1 MKYRQI
7 EANEIIH
14 TIDELH
20 MRISQRFPKS
30 DLAAVCDELLVVAKE
45 TEAKSQAV
53 NAANYSLRAIIVLLI
68 AAAGGLIYFLVRAI
82 QLRTDNEVDLINLL
96 QGLEAGTNLIIF
108 ISIAI
113 FFLFS
118 LESRTSRRRA
128 LNDLN
133 ELRTIVHVIDMHQF
147 SKDPRELLSSDSTEG
162 MTRTELTR
170 YLGFCSVMVSLGAKL
185 AALYAQKLP
194 DEIVIDAA
202 SDLQNVANGLSL
214 KIWQKIAI
222 LESYEDY
229 REKKRSSHGWTE
241 LS

>member
-1 MKYRQI
+1 MKYRQL
-7 EANEIIH
+7 ESNEIIH

-20 MRISQRFPKS
+20 MRISQRFPRS
-30 DLAAVCDELLVVAKE
+30 DLAAVCEELLVVAKE
-45 TEAKSQAV
+45 TEAKSHAV
-53 NAANYSLRAIIVLLI
+53 NAANYPLRGIVLVLI
-68 AAAGGLIYFLVRAI
+68 AAAAGLVYFLVRAV
-82 QLRTDNEVDLINLL
+82 QLRTGDVDLINLL

-108 ISIAI
+108 ISVAI

-118 LESRTSRRRA
+118 LESRMARTRA

-133 ELRTIVHVIDMHQF
+133 ELRSIVHVIDMHQF
-147 SKDPRELLSSDSTEG
+147 SKDPSELLSADSTRG
-162 MTRTELTR
+162 MSRTDLTR
-170 YLGFCSVMVSLGAKL
+170 YLGHCSVMLSLGAKL

-229 REKKRSSHGWTE
+229 REKQRLGHV
-241 LS
+241 

>member
-1 MKYRQI
+1 MKYRQL
-7 EANEIIH
+7 ESNEIVH

-20 MRISQRFPKS
+20 MRISHRFPKS
-30 DLAAVCDELLVVAKE
+30 DLAAVCEELLVVAKE
-45 TEAKSQAV
+45 TEAKSHAV
-53 NAANYSLRAIIVLLI
+53 NAANYPLRGIVLVLI
-68 AAAGGLIYFLVRAI
+68 AAAAGLVYFLVRAV
-82 QLRTDNEVDLINLL
+82 QLRTGDVDLINLL

-118 LESRTSRRRA
+118 LESRMARTRA

-133 ELRTIVHVIDMHQF
+133 ELRSIVHVIDMHQF
-147 SKDPRELLSSDSTEG
+147 SKDPSELLSADSTRG
-162 MTRTELTR
+162 MSRTDLTR
-170 YLGFCSVMVSLGAKL
+170 YLGHCSVMLSLGAKL

-194 DEIVIDAA
+194 DEVVIDAA

-229 REKKRSSHGWTE
+229 REKHRLGHV
-241 LS
+241 

>member
-1 MKYRQI
+1 MKYRSL
-7 EANEIIH
+7 ESNEIVR

-20 MRISQRFPKS
+20 MRISARFPRS
-30 DLAAVCDELLVVAKE
+30 DLAAVCEELLVVAKE

-53 NAANYSLRAIIVLLI
+53 NAPNFPLRAIIILLI
-68 AAAGGLIYFLVRAI
+68 SAAVAVIVFLVHAL
-82 QLRTDNEVDLINLL
+82 QVKTGEVEIINLL
-96 QGLEAGTNLIIF
+96 QGVEAGTNLIIF

-113 FFLFS
+113 YFLFS
-118 LESRTSRRRA
+118 LESRTSRTRA

-133 ELRTIVHVIDMHQF
+133 ELRSIVHVIDMHQF
-147 SKDPRELLSSDSTEG
+147 SKDPSELLSSDSTEG
-162 MTRTELTR
+162 MTRTDLTR
-170 YLGFCSVMVSLGAKL
+170 YLGYCSIMLSLGAKL

-202 SDLQNVANGLSL
+202 SDLQNVAGGLSL

-229 REKKRSSHGWTE
+229 REKQKFNYASI
-241 LS
+241 

>member
-1 MKYRQI
+1 MRYRSL
-7 EANEIIH
+7 ESNEIIH

-30 DLAAVCDELLVVAKE
+30 DLANVCEELLVVAKE
-45 TEAKSQAV
+45 TEAKSHAV
-53 NAANYSLRAIIVLLI
+53 NAPNYPLRAIILVLI
-68 AAAGGLIYFLVRAI
+68 AAAAGVIVFLVRAV
-82 QLRTDNEVDLINLL
+82 QLRTEEVELINLL
-96 QGLEAGTNLIIF
+96 QGLEAGTNLVIF
-108 ISIAI
+108 ISVAI

-118 LESRTSRRRA
+118 LESRMARTRA

-133 ELRTIVHVIDMHQF
+133 ELRSIVHVIDMHQF
-147 SKDPRELLSSDSTEG
+147 SKDPSELLSSDSTEG

-170 YLGFCSVMVSLGAKL
+170 YLGYCSVMLSLGAKL

-202 SDLQNVANGLSL
+202 SDLQNVAGGLSL

-229 REKKRSSHGWTE
+229 REKQKFHHA
-241 LS
+241 

>member
-1 MKYRQI
+1 MRYRQI

-30 DLAAVCDELLVVAKE
+30 DLAAVCEELLVVAKE

-53 NAANYSLRAIIVLLI
+53 NAPNYPLRAIIIVLLVT
-68 AAAGGLIYFLVRAI
+68 AATVVFFLVRTA
-82 QLRTDNEVDLINLL
+82 QLKQGEVELFGLF

-108 ISIAI
+108 TSVAVY
-113 FFLFS
+113 FLFS
-118 LESRTSRRRA
+118 LESRISRTRA
-128 LNDLN
+128 MKDLN
-133 ELRTIVHVIDMHQF
+133 ELRSIVHVIDMHQF
-147 SKDPRELLSSDSTEG
+147 SKDPSELLSSTSTHG
-162 MTRTELTR
+162 MSRSELTH
-170 YLGFCSVMVSLGAKL
+170 YLGHCSVMLSLGAKL

-229 REKKRSSHGWTE
+229 RERQRTGDGWIE
-241 LS
+241 RR

>member
-1 MKYRQI
+1 MRYRQL
-7 EANEIIH
+7 ESNEIIH

-30 DLAAVCDELLVVAKE
+30 DLAAVCEELLVVAKE
-45 TEAKSQAV
+45 TEAKAHAV
-53 NAANYSLRAIIVLLI
+53 NASNYPLRGIILVLI
-68 AAAGGLIYFLVRAI
+68 AAAAGIVFFLIRAI
-82 QLRTDNEVDLINLL
+82 QLRTGGEVDLINLL

-108 ISIAI
+108 ISVAI

-118 LESRTSRRRA
+118 LESRMARTRA

-133 ELRTIVHVIDMHQF
+133 ELRSIVHVIDMHQF
-147 SKDPRELLSSDSTEG
+147 SKDPSELLSSDSTHG
-162 MTRTELTR
+162 MTRTDLTR
-170 YLGFCSVMVSLGAKL
+170 YLGHCSVMLSLGAKL

-222 LESYEDY
+222 LESYEEY
-229 REKKRSSHGWTE
+229 REKQKYGYD
-241 LS
+241 

>member
-1 MKYRQI
+1 MKYRQL
-7 EANEIIH
+7 ESNEIIH

-20 MRISQRFPKS
+20 VRISQRFPKS
-30 DLAAVCDELLVVAKE
+30 DLAAVCEELLVVAKE
-45 TEAKSQAV
+45 TEAKSHAV
-53 NAANYSLRAIIVLLI
+53 NAANYPLRGIIVVLI
-68 AAAGGLIYFLVRAI
+68 AAAAGLVYFLVRAI
-82 QLRTDNEVDLINLL
+82 QLRTGDVDLINLL

-118 LESRTSRRRA
+118 LESRMARTRA

-133 ELRTIVHVIDMHQF
+133 ELRSIVHVIDMHQF
-147 SKDPRELLSSDSTEG
+147 SKDPSELLNADSTRG
-162 MTRTELTR
+162 MSRTDLTR
-170 YLGFCSVMVSLGAKL
+170 YLGHCSVMLSLGSKL

-194 DEIVIDAA
+194 DEVVIDAA

-229 REKKRSSHGWTE
+229 REKQRLGNV
-241 LS
+241 

>member
-1 MKYRQI
+1 MKYRQL

-20 MRISQRFPKS
+20 SRISQRFPRS

-53 NAANYSLRAIIVLLI
+53 NAPNYPLRAIIFILLAT
-68 AAAGGLIYFLVRAI
+68 AATVVFFLIRTAQVKQGEVELFGLF
-82 QLRTDNEVDLINLL
+82 

-108 ISIAI
+108 TSVAVY
-113 FFLFS
+113 FLFS
-118 LESRTSRRRA
+118 LESRASRTRA

-133 ELRTIVHVIDMHQF
+133 ELRSIVHVIDMHQF
-147 SKDPRELLSSDSTEG
+147 SKDPSELLSSESTEG
-162 MTRTELTR
+162 MTRTDLTR
-170 YLGFCSVMVSLGAKL
+170 YLGFCSVMLSLGAKL

-194 DEIVIDAA
+194 DEVVIDAA

-222 LESYEDY
+222 LESYEDF
-229 REKKRSSHGWTE
+229 REKQRVGNVWSERG
-241 LS
+241 